1 MTWNYKGL
9 MITFLGSSK
18 FDFAMYCFIYGR
30 PWFTK
35 EQISVYQGS
44 ILYMGNLITTAKAVV
59 ASPSCFGLY
68 NKDPELIGLSID
80 LQQQAKGRAELLKKR
95 VGLEPPLYACQ
106 EHPDNREHI
115 VDSGQVFSI
124 FVVALEATVVPS
136 ASDGLGYLG
145 KMCIEYEIPYTKV
158 YDPTPSLSEQIGLH
172 DACVPL
178 LQQNPLPGLGDE
190 SQLAFETQQSSM
202 GAVNSELESSTLIMV
217 DQLESSAWAAVG
229 ASMLIEII

>member
-1 MTWNYKGL
+1 
-9 MITFLGSSK
+9 
-18 FDFAMYCFIYGR
+18 
-30 PWFTK
+30 
-35 EQISVYQGS
+35 
-44 ILYMGNLITTAKAVV
+44 MGNLITTAKAVV

-124 FVVALEATVVPS
+124 FVVALEATV
-136 ASDGLGYLG
+136 AKCALQ
-145 KMCIEYEIPYTKV
+145 EYEIPYTKV

-172 DACVPL
+172 DGGILAQNCTNPFSCVPL

-190 SQLAFETQQSSM
+190 SQLACKLQLLAVYSEYILLNQPACSVYKVANLETSSM
-202 GAVNSELESSTLIMV
+202 LASVSELWSPLLV
-217 DQLESSAWAAVG
+217 
-229 ASMLIEII
+229 